1 MTGSRRER
9 RTSGGAGCGALSS
22 RVLALLVVGALV
34 WIVMFSSVLAVR
46 RVAVD
51 GETTLSESQ
60 VRQAADVRIGQ
71 PLARIDVSAIEARVA
86 SMERIQSVTVSRS
99 WLHTVRITV
108 VERTPVAWLTVGG
121 VIRGL
126 DRYGI
131 DFRTYDKAPK
141 GLLEAEVTATDPR
154 RRQQTLE
161 AVAAV
166 VQLIEDDDR
175 ALRKQVQAVSAAT
188 KDSIELNLTKGRTV
202 VWGSRADSSAQAD
215 RAARPPADQREALRR
230 QRAGPAHDDR
240 ARRGVSSRRAGSARV
255 PFHMSHR
262 LT

>member
-1 MTGSRRER
+1 VTDERFAARAAYVRRR
-9 RTSGGAGCGALSS
+9 RFKRVAVS
-22 RVLALLVVGALV
+22 VLAVVLVATGL

-71 PLARIDVSAIEARVA
+71 PLARINVTAIEARVA

-108 VERTPVAWLTVGG
+108 VERRPVAWLTEGG
-121 VIRGL
+121 EIRGI

-131 DFRTYDKAPK
+131 DFRTYDTAPK
-141 GLLEAEVTATDPR
+141 GLLEADVTATDPR

-166 VQLIEDDDR
+166 VQLIEDEDR
-175 ALRKQVQAVSAAT
+175 ALRKQVQAIDAAT

-202 VWGSRADSSAQAD
+202 VWGSKADSPHKLTVLRALLRIDAKRYDVSA
-215 RAARPPADQREALRR
+215 PDQPTTT
-230 QRAGPAHDDR
+230 G
-240 ARRGVSSRRAGSARV
+240 
-255 PFHMSHR
+255 
-262 LT
+262 

>member
-1 MTGSRRER
+1 MTELDDRFAERAAYER
-9 RTSGGAGCGALSS
+9 RRRLRRVVVA
-22 RVLALLVVGALV
+22 VLALIVVGALV

-51 GETTLSESQ
+51 GETTLRESQ
-60 VRQAADVRIGQ
+60 VRQVADVRIGQ
-71 PLARIDVSAIEARVA
+71 PLARVDLSAIEARVA

-99 WLHTVRITV
+99 WFHAVRITV
-108 VERTPVAWLTVGG
+108 VERTPVAWLTDAG

-131 DFRTYDKAPK
+131 DFRTYDKAPT
-141 GLLEAEVTATDPR
+141 GLLKAEVTATDPR

-202 VWGSRADSSAQAD
+202 LWGSRGDASHKLTVLRALLRIDAKRYDVSA
-215 RAARPPADQREALRR
+215 PDQPTTT
-230 QRAGPAHDDR
+230 G
-240 ARRGVSSRRAGSARV
+240 
-255 PFHMSHR
+255 
-262 LT
+262 

>member
-1 MTGSRRER
+1 MSDPDARFAARASWQRRR
-9 RTSGGAGCGALSS
+9 RLR
-22 RVLALLVVGALV
+22 RVAASLVVLV
-34 WIVMFSSVLAVR
+34 VVATLTWIVMFSSVLAVR

-51 GETTLSESQ
+51 GETTLNESQ
-60 VRQAADVRIGQ
+60 VRSAADVRIGQ
-71 PLARIDVSAIEARVA
+71 PLARVDIAGIETRVA

-141 GLLEAEVTATDPR
+141 GLLEAEVTATAPR
-154 RRQQTLE
+154 ARQQTLE

-166 VQLIEDDDR
+166 VQIIEDEDPG
-175 ALRKQVQAVSAAT
+175 LRKQMRNINAAT
-188 KDSIELNLTKGRTV
+188 KDSIQLHLTNGRTV
-202 VWGSRADSSAQAD
+202 VWGSRADSAHKLTVLNALLRIKAD
-215 RAARPPADQREALRR
+215 RYDVSAPDQPTTT
-230 QRAGPAHDDR
+230 G
-240 ARRGVSSRRAGSARV
+240 
-255 PFHMSHR
+255 
-262 LT
+262 

>member
-1 MTGSRRER
+1 MTVDTDERFAARAAYARRR
-9 RTSGGAGCGALSS
+9 RFRRVAIA
-22 RVLALLVVGALV
+22 VLAVVVVVTLV
-34 WIVMFSSVLAVR
+34 WVVMFSSVLAVR

-51 GETTLSESQ
+51 GETTLTESQ
-60 VRQAADVRIGQ
+60 VRRAADVRIGQ
-71 PLARIDVSAIEARVA
+71 PLARIDGAAIEARVA
-86 SMERIQSVTVSRS
+86 AMERIQSVTVSRS

-141 GLLEAEVTATDPR
+141 GLLEAEVTATSPR
-154 RRQQTLE
+154 QRQQTLE

-166 VQLIEDDDR
+166 VQLIEDDDP

-202 VWGSRADSSAQAD
+202 LWGSRADSSHKLTVL
-215 RAARPPADQREALRR
+215 RALLRIDAKRYDVSAPDQPTTR
-230 QRAGPAHDDR
+230 D
-240 ARRGVSSRRAGSARV
+240 
-255 PFHMSHR
+255 
-262 LT
+262 

>member
-1 MTGSRRER
+1 MTTTEADERFAARAAYLRRR
-9 RTSGGAGCGALSS
+9 RLRRIGVG
-22 RVLALLVVGALV
+22 VLAFVVAAALF

-51 GETTLSESQ
+51 GETTLTESQ

-71 PLARIDVSAIEARVA
+71 PLARIDISAIEARVA

-121 VIRGL
+121 AIRGL

-141 GLLEAEVTATDPR
+141 GLLEAEVTATEPR
-154 RRQQTLE
+154 LRQQTLE

-166 VQLIEDDDR
+166 VQLIDDEDP
-175 ALRKQVQAVSAAT
+175 ALRKQVQAISAAT

-202 VWGSRADSSAQAD
+202 VWGSRADSAHKLTVLRALLRIDAKRYDVSA
-215 RAARPPADQREALRR
+215 PDQPTTRK
-230 QRAGPAHDDR
+230 
-240 ARRGVSSRRAGSARV
+240 
-255 PFHMSHR
+255 
-262 LT
+262 

>member
-1 MTGSRRER
+1 MTLTDERFAARAAHFRRR
-9 RTSGGAGCGALSS
+9 RWRRVAAG
-22 RVLALLVVGALV
+22 VLAVAVVATLF

-51 GETTLSESQ
+51 GETTLSELQ
-60 VRQAADVRIGQ
+60 VRNTADVRIGQ
-71 PLARIDVSAIEARVA
+71 PLARIDVAAIEARIA
-86 SMERIQSVTVSRS
+86 SMERIQSVKVSRS

-108 VERTPVAWLTVGG
+108 VERRPVAWITVGG

-131 DFRTYDKAPK
+131 DFRTYEKAPK
-141 GLLEAEVTATDPR
+141 GLLEAEVTTTNPR

-166 VQLIEDDDR
+166 VQRIEDDDP
-175 ALRKQVQAVSAAT
+175 ALRKRVQFVSAVT

-202 VWGSRADSSAQAD
+202 MWGSRADSGHKLTVLRALLRIDAVRYDVSA
-215 RAARPPADQREALRR
+215 PDQPTTRK
-230 QRAGPAHDDR
+230 
-240 ARRGVSSRRAGSARV
+240 
-255 PFHMSHR
+255 
-262 LT
+262 

>member
-1 MTGSRRER
+1 MIAGLDDRFAERAAYER
-9 RTSGGAGCGALSS
+9 RRRLWRLAVA
-22 RVLALLVVGALV
+22 VLALVIVGALV

-51 GETTLSESQ
+51 GETTLRESQ
-60 VRQAADVRIGQ
+60 VRQSADVRIGQ
-71 PLARIDVSAIEARVA
+71 PLARVDLSGIEARVA
-86 SMERIQSVTVSRS
+86 SMERIQSVEVSRS
-99 WLHTVRITV
+99 WFHTVRITV
-108 VERTPVAWLTVGG
+108 VERTPVAWLTDAG

-131 DFRTYDKAPK
+131 EFRTYDKAPK
-141 GLLEAEVTATDPR
+141 GLLQAEVTATEPR

-202 VWGSRADSSAQAD
+202 LWGSKGDSSHKLTVL
-215 RAARPPADQREALRR
+215 RALLRIDAKRYDVSAPDQPTTT
-230 QRAGPAHDDR
+230 G
-240 ARRGVSSRRAGSARV
+240 
-255 PFHMSHR
+255 
-262 LT
+262 

>member
-1 MTGSRRER
+1 MTEQDERFAARASYER
-9 RTSGGAGCGALSS
+9 RRRLR
-22 RVLALLVVGALV
+22 RVAVSLLALVVIGTLT
-34 WIVMFSSVLAVR
+34 WIVMFSSVMAVR

-60 VRQAADVRIGQ
+60 VRSAADVRIGQ
-71 PLARIDVSAIEARVA
+71 PLARIDVAAIEARVA

-121 VIRGL
+121 AIRAL

-141 GLLEAEVTATDPR
+141 GLLEAEVTTTEPR
-154 RRQQTLE
+154 SRQQTLE

-166 VQLIEDDDR
+166 VQLIEDDDP
-175 ALRKQVQAVSAAT
+175 ALRKQLKNITAAT
-188 KDSIELNLTKGRTV
+188 KDSIQLNLTNGRTV
-202 VWGSRADSSAQAD
+202 VWGSRADSAHKLAVLNALLRIKAD
-215 RAARPPADQREALRR
+215 RYDVSAPDQPTTT
-230 QRAGPAHDDR
+230 G
-240 ARRGVSSRRAGSARV
+240 
-255 PFHMSHR
+255 
-262 LT
+262 

>member
-1 MTGSRRER
+1 MTELDERLAARSAYVRRR
-9 RTSGGAGCGALSS
+9 RFRRIAVGL
-22 RVLALLVVGALV
+22 LAVILAVTLL

-51 GETTLSESQ
+51 GETTLTESQ
-60 VRQAADVRIGQ
+60 VRRAADVRIGQ
-71 PLARIDVSAIEARVA
+71 PLARIDVAAIEARVA
-86 SMERIQSVTVSRS
+86 AMGRIQSVTVSRS

-121 VIRGL
+121 QIRGL

-166 VQLIEDDDR
+166 VQLIEDEDPR
-175 ALRKQVQAVSAAT
+175 LRKQVQAVAAAT

-202 VWGSRADSSAQAD
+202 LWGSKADSSHKLTVL
-215 RAARPPADQREALRR
+215 RALLRIDAKRYDVSAPDQPTTRK
-230 QRAGPAHDDR
+230 
-240 ARRGVSSRRAGSARV
+240 
-255 PFHMSHR
+255 
-262 LT
+262 